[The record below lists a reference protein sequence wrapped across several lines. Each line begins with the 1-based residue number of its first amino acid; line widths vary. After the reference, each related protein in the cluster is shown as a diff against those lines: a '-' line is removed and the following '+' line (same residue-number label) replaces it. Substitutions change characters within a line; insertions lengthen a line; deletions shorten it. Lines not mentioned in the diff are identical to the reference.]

1 MKHRLTAMAAALAL
15 AACAGTH
22 TGPHQ
27 PPQEAQTMEKIHSI
41 DSRYGFEETLSRLRE
56 AVQAKGMTVFALI
69 DHREAAQKA
78 GLDMQPAT
86 VMVFGTP
93 KAGTPLMLKDPSF
106 ALQLPLKVLVTEENG
121 RVKVV
126 FNDTR
131 ALIDGSGIAYAEVEN
146 SLAQAEKLIAKTVSE

>member
-1 MKHRLTAMAAALAL
+1 MKYFPALSTALILAS
-15 AACAGTH
+15 CAGYA
-22 TGPHQ
+22 PHSANL
-27 PPQEAQTMEKIHSI
+27 PQEQRKMERIHSI
-41 DSRYGFEETLSRLRE
+41 DSRYGFDETLNRLRD
-56 AVQAKGMTVFALI
+56 AVQAKGMTLFAVI

-86 VMVFGTP
+86 VLVFGTP

-131 ALIDGSGIAYAEVEN
+131 ALIDGSKIGYAEVEH
-146 SLAQAEKLIAKTVSE
+146 SLAQAERLFAKTVSE